1 LKLRIAGK
9 PIKAAFE
16 GGISVKP
23 TLKIEGTLAADTA
36 SMRNALIWA
45 GQRPMPGGGFGHF
58 AIKAQTNV
66 MGGTIGLNNVNVEL
80 DGNTAEG
87 VLTFATDGRKTLQG
101 TLASDTLDLTPY
113 VSTIR
118 LLTSNQRDWNDARIT
133 LDGLSGVDLDL
144 RLSAANVVVSNA
156 KLGRTAIGANLRGGH
171 LVVTVG
177 EAQAYGGVIRGSL
190 ALAKAEGGAEIKSEM
205 QFADVDLE
213 TCLGELFGLRRIEGK
228 GNMSFALEGA
238 GDSVLALTRNISG
251 TVNLGAEHG
260 ALAGVNVEQV
270 LRRLERRPLSP
281 GDYRSGRTPFDK
293 LTVALKVANG
303 AVTVAEATLDGAAVR
318 IAMAGTASIPTR
330 ELDLT
335 GTAALLNGPNE
346 VAFELPFVVNG
357 PWDSPMPLPDP
368 ASLIQRSG
376 AAAPLLNAARDRK
389 TREAVRSAL
398 ERLMGPK
405 PASPAAPTAAA
416 APPGQ

>member
-1 LKLRIAGK
+1 LKGQARVVGRA
-9 PIKAAFE
+9 
-16 GGISVKP
+16 IS
-23 TLKIEGTLAADTA
+23 LSG
-36 SMRNALIWA
+36 
-45 GQRPMPGGGFGHF
+45 
-58 AIKAQTNV
+58 
-66 MGGTIGLNNVNVEL
+66 VNVEL
-80 DGNTAEG
+80 DGNAAEG
-87 VLTFATDGRKTLQG
+87 VLTYAANGKRTWQG
-101 TLASDTLDLTPY
+101 TLDAGALDLTPY
-113 VSTIR
+113 VSTVR
-118 LLTSNQRDWNDARIT
+118 VMTSGSREWDRGPMA
-133 LDGLSGVDLDL
+133 LDGLTGFEIDL
-144 RLSAANVVVSNA
+144 RLSAGKVTIGHA
-156 KLGRTAIGANLRGGH
+156 KIGRTAVAASLRGGK
-171 LVVTVG
+171 LLVTVG